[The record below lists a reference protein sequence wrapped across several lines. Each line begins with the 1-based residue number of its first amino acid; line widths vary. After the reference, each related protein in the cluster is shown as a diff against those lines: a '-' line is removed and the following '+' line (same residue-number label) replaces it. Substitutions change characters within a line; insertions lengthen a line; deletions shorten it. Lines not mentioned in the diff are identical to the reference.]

1 VVSLHGLNISRL
13 LLKEYNLLRRVLE
26 GKAVKRILGYT
37 EDHVALLMED
47 GTVVKFLHFEDE
59 LIMDIETV
67 CQLPGS

>member
-1 VVSLHGLNISRL
+1 M
-13 LLKEYNLLRRVLE
+13 LRRVLE

-59 LIMDIETV
+59 LIMDIESA
-67 CQLPGS
+67 CQLPRS

>member
-1 VVSLHGLNISRL
+1 MHGANISRL

-47 GTVVKFLHFEDE
+47 GTVVKFLQLEDE
-59 LIMDIETV
+59 LIMDIEMV

>member
-1 VVSLHGLNISRL
+1 MHGANISRL

-47 GTVVKFLHFEDE
+47 GTIVKFLHLEDE
-59 LIMDIETV
+59 LIMDIETA
-67 CQLPGS
+67 CHLPGS